1 MWGSFFMRKSCG
13 GGGGCQI
20 RTKMTSRHMK
30 ETEKITQGVE
40 KVNRRKFVMA
50 LLSLVNTL
58 LGK

>member
-1 MWGSFFMRKSCG
+1 MWGSFFMRKSLG
-13 GGGGCQI
+13 GGVQI

-30 ETEKITQGVE
+30 ETEKMMQGVE

-50 LLSLVNTL
+50 LLSLINTL